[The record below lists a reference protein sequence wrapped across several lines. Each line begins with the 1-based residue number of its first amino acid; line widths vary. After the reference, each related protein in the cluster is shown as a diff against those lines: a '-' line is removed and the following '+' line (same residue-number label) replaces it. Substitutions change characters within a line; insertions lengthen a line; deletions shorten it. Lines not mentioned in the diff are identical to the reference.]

1 MPVVRAGQ
9 GVGVAIWS
17 CSDDHEACS
26 LPWLYLSR
34 PYPLSFEG
42 EGGRMKRIFNVLSLG
57 AGVQSTALYL
67 KFARGEMPIKLDAAI
82 FADTQEELKARIA
95 A

>member
-1 MPVVRAGQ
+1 
-9 GVGVAIWS
+9 
-17 CSDDHEACS
+17 
-26 LPWLYLSR
+26 
-34 PYPLSFEG
+34 
-42 EGGRMKRIFNVLSLG
+42 MKRIFNVLSLG